1 MADPTL
7 ALRDIHL
14 PPAPPL
20 WPPAPGWWL
29 LAACIVAAV
38 TVVLVLRWRRRRRH
52 AASAAR
58 FDAALAQAAS
68 PPAAVAAMS
77 DLLRRAAR
85 LHDADA
91 DRLQGEDWLAR
102 LDAGDP
108 ARPFTD
114 GPGRLL
120 LDGAFRPDIDARAV
134 DALRPLARAR
144 FIAWTV
150 PR

>member
-7 ALRDIHL
+7 ALRDIHA

-29 LAACIVAAV
+29 LAACVAAAIA
-38 TVVLVLRWRRRRRH
+38 VVLVWRWRRRRRR

-68 PPAAVAAMS
+68 PMDAVAAMS

-85 LHDADA
+85 LHDPDA
-91 DRLQGEDWLAR
+91 DRLQGEAWLAM
-102 LDAGDP
+102 LDGDDP
-108 ARPFTD
+108 ARPFSE
-114 GPGRLL
+114 GPGHLL
-120 LDGAFRPDIDARAV
+120 LDGAFRPDVDPRDV
-134 DALRPLARAR
+134 DALRPLACAR
-144 FIAWTV
+144 FIAWTA

>member
-7 ALRDIHL
+7 ALRDIHA

-29 LAACIVAAV
+29 LAACIAAAV
-38 TVVLVLRWRRRRRH
+38 AIVLALRWRRRRRR
-52 AASAAR
+52 AASGAR

-68 PPAAVAAMS
+68 PTEAVAAMS

-85 LHDADA
+85 LHDPDA
-91 DRLQGEDWLAR
+91 DRLHGRDWLAR
-102 LDAGDP
+102 LDDGDP

-120 LDGAFRPDIDARAV
+120 LDGAFRPDVDARAV

-144 FIAWTV
+144 FIAWTA

>member
-7 ALRDIHL
+7 ALRDIHM
-14 PPAPPL
+14 PAAPPW

-29 LAACIVAAV
+29 LAACIAAAV
-38 TVVLVLRWRRRRRH
+38 AVVLALRWRRRRRL

-58 FDAALAQAAS
+58 FDAALAHATTPTQT
-68 PPAAVAAMS
+68 VAAMS

-85 LHDADA
+85 LKDPTA

-102 LDAGDP
+102 LDDGDA
-108 ARPFTD
+108 ARPFSA
-114 GPGRLL
+114 GPGQLL
-120 LDGAFRPDIDARAV
+120 LDGAFRPDVDAHAV

-144 FIAWTV
+144 FVAWTA